1 MDGSI
6 ARSGT
11 LLFSE
16 RRAFLRDA
24 ILEGAPEAKNSVF
37 ARAFAEC
44 FVDRVA
50 EALEEGAWTPFLTW
64 VDVTYRRHAESVP
77 ARSLFTAAPRAV
89 SDALDTIG
97 TPPDVLERFRSVAQ
111 EIATIADGI
120 LSADGADHAGV
131 LEEIDVALA
140 SVVGELRALDPM
152 TADHAQAVSAW
163 CGRVAERMGLTKPEA
178 RKVTRGGLV
187 HDFGKTAIPREIL
200 TAPRCLSDEEWDLMR
215 EHVLAGERAIRETP
229 SLRQFC
235 SIVRSHHER
244 FDGLGYP
251 DGLESHRIPITVRI
265 VAVAD
270 SFNAMIASR
279 PYRPAMSPAHAL
291 AELKRC
297 RGSQFDPGVVDAMID
312 VVTTGRP

>member
-1 MDGSI
+1 MDGSLG
-6 ARSGT
+6 RPNTS
-11 LLFSE
+11 LFNE
-16 RRAFLRDA
+16 RRAFVRDA

-50 EALEEGAWTPFLTW
+50 EALEDGAWTQFLTW
-64 VDVTYRRHAESVP
+64 VDATYRGHAESIP
-77 ARSLFTAAPRAV
+77 ARALFTVAPKAV

-97 TPPDVLERFRSVAQ
+97 TPADVLDTFRSVTQ
-111 EIATIADGI
+111 EIAVIAGGI
-120 LSADGADHAGV
+120 LNSDGAADIGI

-140 SVVGELRALDPM
+140 SVVGELRALDPL

-178 RKVTRGGLV
+178 TKVTRGGLV
-187 HDFGKTAIPREIL
+187 HDFGKTTIPREIL
-200 TAPRCLSDEEWDLMR
+200 TAARSLRDEEWDLMR
-215 EHVLAGERAIRETP
+215 QHVLAGERAISDTP

-265 VAVAD
+265 VSVAD
-270 SFNAMIASR
+270 SFNAMIAHR
-279 PYRPAMSPAHAL
+279 PYRPAMNPAHAL

-297 RGSQFDPGVVDAMID
+297 KGSQFDPGVVDAMID
-312 VVTTGRP
+312 VVTAGRS

>member
-1 MDGSI
+1 MGGSI
-6 ARSGT
+6 ARPGT
-11 LLFSE
+11 LLFNE
-16 RRAFLRDA
+16 RRAFVRDA

-64 VDVTYRRHAESVP
+64 VDATYHRHAESVP
-77 ARSLFTAAPRAV
+77 ARALFAVAPRAV
-89 SDALDTIG
+89 SDALDTLG
-97 TPPDVLERFRSVAQ
+97 TPPEVRDAFRSVAQ
-111 EIATIADGI
+111 EIAATPGGI
-120 LSADGADHAGV
+120 LSAAGAADIGV

-140 SVVGELRALDPM
+140 RVVGELRALDPL

-163 CGRVAERMGLTKPEA
+163 CGRVAERMGLAKTEA
-178 RKVTRGGLV
+178 TKVTRGGLV
-187 HDFGKTAIPREIL
+187 HDFGKTTIPREIL
-200 TAPRCLSDEEWDLMR
+200 TAPRSLRDEEWALMR

-265 VAVAD
+265 VSVAD
-270 SFNAMIASR
+270 SFNAMIAPR
-279 PYRPAMSPAHAL
+279 PYRPAMNPAHAL
-291 AELKRC
+291 AELNRC
-297 RGSQFDPGVVDAMID
+297 KGSQFDPSVVDAMID
-312 VVTTGRP
+312 VVTTGRS